1 MTDDVV
7 QQLRRSRLVPVIELE
22 DPTAAP
28 ALGAA
33 LVAGGLPCAEV
44 TFRTAGAAD
53 AIRRLRDAHP
63 AVLVGAGTVLNAAQV
78 DAAVD
83 AGAAFLV
90 APGLNPATVARAQER
105 GVPMLPGVCTPSEI
119 ERAMTLGLTTLKFF
133 PAEVAGGPAFLKA
146 VAAVYRSVGF
156 VPTGGI
162 SAANLGTYLVLP
174 NVLACGGSWM
184 VRRDLLSAGAFDQVE
199 AQVWDAVRLVASL
212 DAEGAIR

>member
-1 MTDDVV
+1 MQDRRRPADLVCH
-7 QQLRRSRLVPVIELE
+7 QQQ
-22 DPTAAP
+22 
-28 ALGAA
+28 
-33 LVAGGLPCAEV
+33 GLA
-44 TFRTAGAAD
+44 
-53 AIRRLRDAHP
+53 
-63 AVLVGAGTVLNAAQV
+63 VGAV
-78 DAAVD
+78 
-83 AGAAFLV
+83 
-90 APGLNPATVARAQER
+90 PGGYKSQSLRPQ
-105 GVPMLPGVCTPSEI
+105 
-119 ERAMTLGLTTLKFF
+119 
-133 PAEVAGGPAFLKA
+133 VAGGPAFLKA

>member
-119 ERAMTLGLTTLKFF
+119 ERILAGPLPSFTDRTITDPERLRAELAATRERGYAAALGEIEEGLN
-133 PAEVAGGPAFLKA
+133 A
-146 VAAVYRSVGF
+146 VAAPVRDGLGAVVAAVSISGPAYRVTSDRIDELGALTVDAAVNISTRLGF
-156 VPTGGI
+156 FG
-162 SAANLGTYLVLP
+162 
-174 NVLACGGSWM
+174 
-184 VRRDLLSAGAFDQVE
+184 
-199 AQVWDAVRLVASL
+199 
-212 DAEGAIR
+212 